1 MIGILDYGL
10 GNINAF
16 INIFNQLH
24 KPSKSVKFPDDVKE
38 VSHLILPG
46 VGSFDLAMQYL
57 HANSLIEPLSEHALF
72 KKKPI
77 LGICL
82 GMQIMAA
89 ESEEGTEAGLNWIPG
104 TVKKIRNITNQKN
117 FKLPHM
123 GWNQVSLNS
132 NSKLFKNIK
141 DSSEYYFLHTY
152 CYELQNR
159 ESLLANSNYGQNI
172 SAAIGSKNILGVQ
185 FHPEKSHKQGIE
197 LLKNFSEI

>member
-10 GNINAF
+10 GNIKAF

-24 KPSKSVKFPDDVKE
+24 KPSKSIKIPSDMKE

-57 HANSLIEPLSEHALF
+57 HDNSFIDPLNEYALLN
-72 KKKPI
+72 KKPI

-82 GMQIMAA
+82 GMQIMA
-89 ESEEGTEAGLNWIPG
+89 EKSEEGVEFGLNWIPG
-104 TVKKIRNITNQKN
+104 TVKKIRNISNQQH

-123 GWNQVSLNS
+123 GWNKVSFNCD
-132 NSKLFKNIK
+132 SKLFKNIT
-141 DSSEYYFLHTY
+141 DDTEYYFLHKY
-152 CYELQNR
+152 CYQLHSKDN
-159 ESLLANSNYGQNI
+159 LLAKSNYGENI
-172 SAAIGSKNILGVQ
+172 SAAIRSDNIFGVQ

-197 LLKNFSEI
+197 MLKNFSEI

>member
-57 HANSLIEPLSEHALF
+57 RNNALIESLNEHALLN
-72 KKKPI
+72 KKPI

-89 ESEEGTEAGLNWIPG
+89 RSEEGLEAGLNWIPG
-104 TVKKIRNITNQKN
+104 VVKEIINPTNQKN
-117 FKLPHM
+117 FKLPHI
-123 GWNQVSLNS
+123 GWNKVSFNS
-132 NSKLFKNIK
+132 NSKLFQNIK
-141 DSSEYYFLHTY
+141 NNSEYYFLHKY
-152 CYELQNR
+152 CYELNNK
-159 ESLLANSNYGQNI
+159 ENLLAKSIYGQRI
-172 SAAIGSKNILGVQ
+172 SAAIESKNIFGVQ
-185 FHPEKSHKQGIE
+185 FHPEKSHKQGMKI
-197 LLKNFSEI
+197 LKNFSEI